1 MFSKNIKK
9 HKKLILL
16 FSIILV
22 FLVSCTTR
30 SLPKKLEVHFIDIG
44 QGDSI
49 LIKHDNKT
57 MLIDTGPK
65 ESRTDLMEYLSS
77 QKIKKI
83 DCLILTH
90 QHKDHI
96 GNADAVIANYDI
108 GVLYMPNVTSTTN
121 EFKNL
126 TKAINTKRLT
136 VTRPV
141 AGSSFNFGDAQCFI
155 LAPNSD
161 VYENENDYSIVIKMV
176 YKNTSFLFTGDAQF
190 YSEKEMMDKG
200 YDLSADV
207 LKIAQ
212 HGNDST
218 TSEEFLNRVNPKYAA
233 LSCAL
238 NDSKDHPSKKTMKL
252 LKEKNIPVYRTDQCG
267 TIVCTSDGQN
277 ITFDKEPGDYQH
289 GKEKK

>member
-1 MFSKNIKK
+1 MFSKLTKYF
-9 HKKLILL
+9 L
-16 FSIILV
+16 FCLTFIV
-22 FLVSCTTR
+22 LVSCNTQ
-30 SLPKKLEVHFIDIG
+30 KQWQEKLEVHFIDIG

-49 LIKHDNKT
+49 LIEHNNKT

-65 ESRTDLMEYLSS
+65 EGKNNLMEYLVS

-83 DCLILTH
+83 DYLILTH

-96 GNADAVIANYDI
+96 GNAAAVIKNFSI
-108 GVLYMPNVTSTTN
+108 GTLYMPNVTSTTD
-121 EFKNL
+121 EFRNL
-126 TKAINTKRLT
+126 IKAIEAKGLT
-136 VTRPV
+136 ITRPI
-141 AGSSFNFGDAQCFI
+141 AGSSFNFGNAQCFI
-155 LAPNSD
+155 LAPNSE

-212 HGNDST
+212 HGNDNT
-218 TSEEFLNRVNPKYAA
+218 TSEEFLSKVNPKYAA

-238 NDSKDHPSKKTMKL
+238 NDSNDHPSKKTMKL

-267 TIVCTSDGQN
+267 TILCTSDGQN
-277 ITFDKEPGDYQH
+277 IFFDKEPGDYQH
-289 GKEKK
+289 GKPKK

>member
-1 MFSKNIKK
+1 MFAKLSKA
-9 HKKLILL
+9 LL
-16 FSIILV
+16 FCIMFFILI
-22 FLVSCTTR
+22 SCNTQKQ
-30 SLPKKLEVHFIDIG
+30 PQEKLEVHFIDIG

-49 LIKHDNKT
+49 LIEHDSKT

-65 ESRTDLMEYLSS
+65 ESKNNLMEYLAS

-83 DCLILTH
+83 DYLILTH

-96 GNADAVIANYDI
+96 GNAATVIKNFSI
-108 GVLYMPNVTSTTN
+108 GTLYMPNVTGTTD
-121 EFKNL
+121 EFRNL
-126 TKAINTKRLT
+126 IKTIEAKGLT
-136 VTRPV
+136 ITRPI
-141 AGSSFNFGDAQCFI
+141 AGSSFDLGNAQCFI
-155 LAPNSD
+155 LAPNSE

-212 HGNDST
+212 HGNDNT
-218 TSEEFLNRVNPKYAA
+218 TSEEFLSKVNPKYAV

-238 NDSKDHPSKKTMKL
+238 NDSNDHPSKKTMKL

-267 TIVCTSDGQN
+267 TIICTSNGQN

-289 GKEKK
+289 GKPKK